1 MAANLPPQ
9 FFELQAKLKTAK
21 TNEEKIK
28 ILEEMLSICP
38 KHKGTEKVQKEIKR
52 KIAKL
57 KKALPKKIKR
67 EEIFFVKKEGAG
79 QIILLGKANSGKTSL
94 LNTLTQSSFKV
105 ADYPFTTQ
113 RPTPAML
120 RFENILI
127 QIVDTPPISN
137 EFKPGWLK
145 NLLLNS
151 DGILVVLDLTQNV
164 KEDLEEIKK
173 ILKEWKIETEKVLFL
188 GNKIDLLNKKEA
200 LKICQDFRLFPLS
213 AKTNEGT
220 QNLKKEIFKILNV
233 IRVYSKEP
241 GEKPDFSLP
250 FIFKKGTTVIE
261 FVKEIHQNLAQN
273 FKGAK
278 LYQKGK
284 DHPIIVGKDYLL
296 KDGDVIEIIK

>member
-9 FFELQAKLKTAK
+9 FFELQAKLKSAK

-57 KKALPKKIKR
+57 KKVLPKKVKR

-79 QIILLGKANSGKTSL
+79 QIILLGKANSGKTSVV
-94 LNTLTQSSFKV
+94 NALTQSSFKV
-105 ADYPFTTQ
+105 AEYPFTTQ
-113 RPTPAML
+113 KPIPAML

-137 EFKPGWLK
+137 EFKPGWFK

-151 DGILVVLDLTQNV
+151 DGVLATIDLTQDV
-164 KEDLEEIKK
+164 KKDLEEITK
-173 ILKEWKIETEKVLFL
+173 ILNEWEIKMEKVLFL

-200 LKICQDFRLFPLS
+200 LKMCQDFHLFPLS
-213 AKTNEGT
+213 AKTKEGIE
-220 QNLKKEIFKILNV
+220 NLKKEIFKILNIV
-233 IRVYSKEP
+233 RVYPKEP
-241 GEKPDFSLP
+241 GKKPDLSQP
-250 FIFKKGTTVIE
+250 FVLKKGTKLIE
-261 FVKEIHQNLAQN
+261 FVQEIHQSLAQN

-278 LYQKGK
+278 LYKK
-284 DHPIIVGKDYLL
+284 EKTHPIIIGKDYLL
-296 KDGDVIEIIK
+296 EDGDVIEVMK